1 MLIIMLPFVLK
12 VDRRNPRTQ
21 IGESL
26 CQKIL
31 QHRQNGNDAIL
42 MTREAMKVF
51 RERERERERD
61 DSGRREE
68 VACSVA

>member
-1 MLIIMLPFVLK
+1 MLIIILPFVLN

-31 QHRQNGNDAIL
+31 QHWQNGNDAII
-42 MTREAMKVF
+42 MTREAMKVSS
-51 RERERERERD
+51 EREVTL
-61 DSGRREE
+61 EE
-68 VACSVA
+68 EKKLPVV